1 MFVQNAEI
9 ERHSDGSLE
18 SQANMQALEERER
31 LSISSARSALTRGLR
46 SRRRE
51 CAEDEVESLF

>member
-9 ERHSDGSLE
+9 RRHSDGSLE
-18 SQANMQALEERER
+18 SQANMQALEEIER

-46 SRRRE
+46 PLRKE